1 MRLGSGECWFSDE
14 WSTSDTHRLIFTV
27 SPLLVLH
34 YGTMDLGYD
43 GVGVYDTLMNVGND
57 SMGVCNTLMNIRNN
71 YICVD
76 CKFSLEVDS

>member
-1 MRLGSGECWFSDE
+1 
-14 WSTSDTHRLIFTV
+14 
-27 SPLLVLH
+27 
-34 YGTMDLGYD
+34 MDLGND